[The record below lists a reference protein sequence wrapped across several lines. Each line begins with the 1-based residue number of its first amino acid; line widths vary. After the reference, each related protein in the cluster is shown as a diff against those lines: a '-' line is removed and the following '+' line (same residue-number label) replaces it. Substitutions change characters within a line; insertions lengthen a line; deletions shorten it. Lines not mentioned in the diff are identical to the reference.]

1 MYLYLPEDYVYW
13 KSDQF
18 VGFLLDG
25 RKETSNQKNVKLHQD
40 IRVDHRTHILS
51 NGVDEWSGLYSIYSM
66 SELSL

>member
-25 RKETSNQKNVKLHQD
+25 RKETSNQKNVKLPQD
-40 IRVDHRTHILS
+40 IRVDEWTL
-51 NGVDEWSGLYSIYSM
+51 VDYIQFTLWVNYP
-66 SELSL
+66 

>member
-40 IRVDHRTHILS
+40 IRVDEWTL
-51 NGVDEWSGLYSIYSM
+51 VDYIQFTLWVNYP
-66 SELSL
+66 